1 MLNTHRATFNIF
13 GNNISDEAKN
23 QLYTAL
29 KLPISTQG
37 ALMPDAHSGYGLPIG
52 GVLAVEN
59 AVIPYGV
66 GMDIGCRMSL
76 SILDTPISYLDG
88 ARDKY
93 EKALAEH
100 TKFGMYETHKSH
112 IDHEIFDR
120 DTFDLIPIL
129 RRLKGKAIKQMGS
142 SGGGNHFVEFGEVE
156 ITEEDNQI
164 NLPKGKYL
172 GILFTQRFSWIGSRN
187 RPVLFQS
194 CGRTV
199 SFTKRSSTI
208 CMAGSQHPPRIRIL
222 DRNESCRRLRFSLS

>member
-1 MLNTHRATFNIF
+1 MLNTHRATFHIF

-76 SILDTPISYLDG
+76 SILDTPISYLEG

-120 DTFDLIPIL
+120 DTFDLIPVL
-129 RRLKGKAIKQMGS
+129 RRLKGKAIKQMGTS
-142 SGGGNHFVEFGEVE
+142 MAE
-156 ITEEDNQI
+156 ITLWNSEKWKSRKKMNRSGFRKENTWEFFHTVDRVDWEQKSPNIIPEWLQNSVHCQKKHN
-164 NLPKGKYL
+164 NLHG
-172 GILFTQRFSWIGSRN
+172 WI
-187 RPVLFQS
+187 
-194 CGRTV
+194 
-199 SFTKRSSTI
+199 
-208 CMAGSQHPPRIRIL
+208 
-222 DRNESCRRLRFSLS
+222 